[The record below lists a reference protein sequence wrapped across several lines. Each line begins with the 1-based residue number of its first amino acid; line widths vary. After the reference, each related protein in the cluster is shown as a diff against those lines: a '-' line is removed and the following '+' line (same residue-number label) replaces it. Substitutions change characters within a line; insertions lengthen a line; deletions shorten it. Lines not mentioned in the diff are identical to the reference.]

1 MTNPSTTWR
10 DGDEYTVPVPGG
22 DLAVTRWAGA
32 PAGTPVLAV
41 HGITANGHAF
51 ARLAAELAARGG
63 PPLLAPDLRGRGASG
78 HLPGPHG
85 LGVHV
90 DDLVAVLDTA
100 GIERTVLVGHSMGA
114 FVACLAAVRHP
125 DRVAGLLLVDGG
137 QGLPAPPVAHHR
149 PAVRSAQ
156 GRATALPSPTTT
168 LSGRPSAAAPPSYG
182 EPSAPASSP
191 DTDIDAVLGPAMA
204 RLRMT
209 FEGPDDYRGFWRRH
223 PAFAGR
229 WNTWVDHYVLRDLVG
244 TPPETRSACDE
255 EAVRVDGAQVL
266 ADPEVL
272 AAVHR
277 LPCPARLLWTARGL
291 MDESPGL
298 YTPQRLAGLPDDLV
312 TVELPDDNHY
322 SPLFSSTAALLAEQV
337 HALTEQSVQV
347 QGEL

>member
-1 MTNPSTTWR
+1 MATTPTTSTPAWR

-22 DLAVTRWAGA
+22 DLAVTRWDA
-32 PAGTPVLAV
+32 PADPPSPTPVLAV

-63 PPLLAPDLRGRGASG
+63 PPLIAPDLRGRGRSP
-78 HLPGPHG
+78 LPGPHG
-85 LGVHV
+85 LGAHA
-90 DDLVAVLDTA
+90 DDLVAVLDAA

-114 FVACLAAVRHP
+114 FVSCLTAVRHP

-137 QGLPAPPVAHHR
+137 HGLPVP
-149 PAVRSAQ
+149 
-156 GRATALPSPTTT
+156 
-168 LSGRPSAAAPPSYG
+168 
-182 EPSAPASSP
+182 P

-209 FEGPDDYRGFWRRH
+209 FEGPDDYRGFWKRH
-223 PAFAGR
+223 PAFTGR
-229 WNTWVDHYVLRDLVG
+229 WNTWTDHYVLRDLVG
-244 TPPETRSACDE
+244 TPPHTRSACDE

-272 AAVHR
+272 GAVHR

-337 HALTEQSVQV
+337 HALAEQTVQV

>member
-1 MTNPSTTWR
+1 MATTSTTSTPAWR

-22 DLAVTRWAGA
+22 DLAVTRWDA
-32 PAGTPVLAV
+32 PADPPSPTPVLAV

-63 PPLLAPDLRGRGASG
+63 PPLIAPDLRGRGRSP
-78 HLPGPHG
+78 LPGPHG
-85 LGVHV
+85 LGAHA
-90 DDLVAVLDTA
+90 DDLVAVLDAA

-114 FVACLAAVRHP
+114 FVSCLTAVRHP

-137 QGLPAPPVAHHR
+137 HGLPLPPATHRR
-149 PAVRSAQ
+149 PAVRSAR
-156 GRATALPSPTTT
+156 GRATALN
-168 LSGRPSAAAPPSYG
+168 G
-182 EPSAPASSP
+182 EPSAPASSR

-209 FEGPDDYRGFWRRH
+209 FEGPDDYRGFWQRH
-223 PAFAGR
+223 PAFTGR

-244 TPPETRSACDE
+244 TPPHTRSACDE

-272 AAVHR
+272 GAVHR

-298 YTPQRLAGLPDDLV
+298 YTPERLAGLPDDLV

-337 HALTEQSVQV
+337 HALAEQTVQV